1 MAAPDA
7 PAAARPQV
15 PPAGPKGR
23 RPPRRK
29 GNSAALLLIAPSI
42 VFMTLLFGWPMVS
55 GILQAFGGPQGLT
68 TANFSRMVQDPYFW
82 SSVGNTLL
90 LIVVMIP
97 IQFVL
102 ALAMALLIRAKP
114 RGSSAYFY
122 IWAIPLAVSDLA
134 AGLVWLTV
142 FTDRG
147 YLNSLLASLG
157 LAPVSWLAYD
167 NYPSMFGAVLIAEVW
182 RATSLVF
189 VIVVAGLQ
197 SIPKDYEEAAGVFGA
212 NFWSRLWHVTLPLL
226 RPSLQTALI
235 LRTILAFQ
243 TFAVALALTG
253 QNFPLVVG
261 ETYRWYTGLQDPNV
275 ASALAL
281 VVMAVSMV
289 TAVGYL
295 KLLRDQSEA
304 PQ

>member
-7 PAAARPQV
+7 PAAAKPRLS
-15 PPAGPKGR
+15 PAGPKGR
-23 RPPRRK
+23 SPRRK

-55 GILQAFGGPQGLT
+55 GVLQAFGGPQGLT
-68 TANFSRMVQDPYFW
+68 TANFSRMAQDPYFW

-102 ALAMALLIRAKP
+102 ALSMALLIRAKP
-114 RGSSAYFY
+114 RGSSVYFY

-157 LAPVSWLAYD
+157 VAPVSWLAYD
-167 NYPSMFGAVLIAEVW
+167 NYASMFGTVLIAEVW

-212 NFWSRLWHVTLPLL
+212 NFWARLWHVTLPLL

-304 PQ
+304 PR

>member
-1 MAAPDA
+1 MATASTA
-7 PAAARPQV
+7 
-15 PPAGPKGR
+15 PAGPGTAGG
-23 RPPRRK
+23 PRRAPSARRRST
-29 GNSAALLLIAPSI
+29 SAAMLLIAPSI
-42 VFMTLLFGWPMVS
+42 VFMTLLFGWPMVT
-55 GILQAFGGPQGLT
+55 GILQAFGGPSGLT
-68 TANFSRMVQDPYFW
+68 TENFARMAADPYFW
-82 SSVGNTLL
+82 PSVRNTVL
-90 LIVVMIP
+90 LIAVMIP

-114 RGSSAYFY
+114 KFSSLYFY

-134 AGLVWLTV
+134 AGLVWLVV

-147 YLNSLLASLG
+147 YLNSLLAAVG
-157 LAPVSWLAYD
+157 IAPVSWLAYD
-167 NYPSMFGAVLIAEVW
+167 NYASMFMAVLVAEVW

-212 NFWSRLWHVTLPLL
+212 GFWSRLWHVTLPLL

-253 QNFPLVVG
+253 QNYPLIVG
-261 ETYRWYTGLQDPNV
+261 ETYRWYTGLQDANV

-281 VVMAVSMV
+281 VVMVVSMI

-295 KLLRDQSEA
+295 RLLRDQTETAS
-304 PQ
+304 

>member
-1 MAAPDA
+1 M
-7 PAAARPQV
+7 
-15 PPAGPKGR
+15 
-23 RPPRRK
+23 
-29 GNSAALLLIAPSI
+29 
-42 VFMTLLFGWPMVS
+42 
-55 GILQAFGGPQGLT
+55 
-68 TANFSRMVQDPYFW
+68 
-82 SSVGNTLL
+82 
-90 LIVVMIP
+90 
-97 IQFVL
+97 
-102 ALAMALLIRAKP
+102 
-114 RGSSAYFY
+114 
-122 IWAIPLAVSDLA
+122 
-134 AGLVWLTV
+134 WLTV

-147 YLNSLLASLG
+147 YLNSLLASMG
-157 LAPVSWLAYD
+157 QQPVSWLAYD
-167 NYPSMFGAVLIAEVW
+167 NYPSMFAAVLIAEVW

-212 NFWSRLWHVTLPLL
+212 SFWNRLWHVTLPLL

-281 VVMAVSMV
+281 VVMFVSMV

-295 KLLRDQSEA
+295 KLLRDQTEA
-304 PQ
+304 AR

>member
-7 PAAARPQV
+7 PAAARPHV
-15 PPAGPKGR
+15 PPAGPKAR
-23 RPPRRK
+23 APRRK
-29 GNSAALLLIAPSI
+29 GNPAALLLIAPSI

-55 GILQAFGGPQGLT
+55 GILQAFGGPEGLT

-114 RGSSAYFY
+114 RGASAYFY

-147 YLNSLLASLG
+147 YLNSLLASVG
-157 LAPVSWLAYD
+157 LQPVSWLAYD
-167 NYPSMFGAVLIAEVW
+167 NYPSMFATVLIAEVW

-212 NFWSRLWHVTLPLL
+212 SFWNRLWHVTLPLL

-295 KLLRDQSEA
+295 KLLRDQTEA
-304 PQ
+304 AR